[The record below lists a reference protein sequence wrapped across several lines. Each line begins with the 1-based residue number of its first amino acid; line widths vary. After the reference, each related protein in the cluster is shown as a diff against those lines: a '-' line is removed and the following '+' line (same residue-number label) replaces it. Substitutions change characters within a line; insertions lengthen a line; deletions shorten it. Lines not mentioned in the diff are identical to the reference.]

1 MNERVPRKPDSVLL
15 ATVGALVAFGL
26 VMVYSSSFAVAF
38 TDYGSSTYW
47 VVRQAISALVG
58 TVGLLVAMRF
68 DYRQLRRY
76 SLPLMLLTIVLL
88 VLVLILPDS
97 ITQANGASRWI
108 TLGPLSIQPSEVAKF
123 AAIIYFAD
131 WLSRRG
137 SKIRRLVT
145 GLLPFGIMLGLLAG
159 LVLIEPNMSTTI
171 IIIVISAV
179 ILFTSG
185 ASLLHLSIA
194 SGLTMMVAWMAI
206 QSAGYRL
213 QRVLVWK
220 DPFSYAREG
229 GYQPIHS
236 LYALGTGGWTGVG
249 LGQSRQKFHWLPF
262 AHTDAIF
269 AVIGEELGLIATLL
283 IVIAF
288 VVIAVRGFRIAARC
302 DDPFGSLIAIGVTTW
317 LVFQALM
324 NIAVVST
331 LIPFTGITLPFISYG
346 GSSLSMVMI
355 AAGILLSVSRYAPLK
370 SAEDVANDAPI
381 PSIGQL
387 RPHVVAAADAV
398 RRWHGRSRIPGAGRG
413 ERPAERNLP
422 TSVAVGSSLGGTWRK
437 PAQDPRRRLRL
448 PSLSGRGGQR
458 DTARQRIEQRRI
470 AEHDRPGRRR

>member
-15 ATVGALVAFGL
+15 TTVGGLVAFGL

-47 VVRQAISALVG
+47 VLRQALWALLG

-76 SLPLMLLTIVLL
+76 SLPLMLLTIAML

-97 ITQANGASRWI
+97 ITQANGAARWI
-108 TLGPLSIQPSEVAKF
+108 NIGPLSIQPSEVAKF

-137 SKIRRLVT
+137 SKIRRLIT

-159 LVLIEPNMSTTI
+159 LVLLEPNMSTAI

-185 ASLLHLSIA
+185 ASLLHLGIA
-194 SGLTMMVAWMAI
+194 SGLTVMVAWIAI

-229 GYQPIHS
+229 GYQPIHA
-236 LYALGTGGWTGVG
+236 LYALGSGGWTGVG

-269 AVIGEELGLIATLL
+269 AVIGEELGLIVGLL
-283 IVIAF
+283 VVIAF
-288 VVIAVRGFRIAARC
+288 VVIAVRGFRIATRC
-302 DDPFGSLIAIGVTTW
+302 NDPFGSLIAIGVTTW
-317 LVFQALM
+317 LVVQALM

-355 AAGILLSVSRYAPLK
+355 AAGLLLSVSRYAPLK

-387 RPHVVAAADAV
+387 RPRVVAAADAM
-398 RRWHGRSRIPGAGRG
+398 RRWHGRSRLPGTGSR
-413 ERPAERNLP
+413 EHPAERNLP

-437 PAQDPRRRLRL
+437 PAQEARRRIRL
-448 PSLSGRGGQR
+448 PGLSGGPR
-458 DTARQRIEQRRI
+458 DTARQRIQQRRL
-470 AEHDRPGRRR
+470 ADHERPGRRR

>member
-1 MNERVPRKPDSVLL
+1 MNERVARKPDSVLL
-15 ATVGALVAFGL
+15 ATVGGLVAFGL

-47 VVRQAISALVG
+47 VVRQALWAFVG
-58 TVGLLVAMRF
+58 TLGLLATMRF
-68 DYRQLRRY
+68 DYRNLRRF
-76 SLPLMLLTIVLL
+76 SLPLMIFTLLLL
-88 VLVLILPDS
+88 LLVLILPKS

-108 TLGPLSIQPSEVAKF
+108 NLGPMSIQPSEVAKF

-137 SKIRRLVT
+137 SKIRHLVT

-159 LVLIEPNMSTTI
+159 LVLLEPNMSTTI
-171 IIIVISAV
+171 IIIIISAV

-185 ASLLHLSIA
+185 ASLLHLSLA
-194 SGLTMMVAWMAI
+194 AGLTIMVAWMSI

-229 GYQPIHS
+229 GYQPIHA
-236 LYALGTGGWTGVG
+236 LYALGSGGWTGVG
-249 LGQSRQKFHWLPF
+249 LGQSRQKFQWLPF

-283 IVIAF
+283 IVGAF

-302 DDPFGSLIAIGVTTW
+302 ADPFGSLIAIGVTTW
-317 LVFQALM
+317 LVVQALM

-355 AAGILLSVSRYAPLK
+355 AAGLLLSVSRYAPLK
-370 SAEDVANDAPI
+370 SAEDVANDTPI
-381 PSIGQL
+381 PSISQL
-387 RPHVVAAADAV
+387 RPHVVAAADAM
-398 RRWHGRSRIPGAGRG
+398 RRWHGRSRVPGPGGGGRA
-413 ERPAERNLP
+413 AERDLP
-422 TSVAVGSSLGGTWRK
+422 TSLAIGNSLGGTWRK
-437 PAQDPRRRLRL
+437 PPPERKRRFRFPGFGTR
-448 PSLSGRGGQR
+448 SASR
-458 DTARQRIEQRRI
+458 DTARQRIQQRRLNDY
-470 AEHDRPGRRR
+470 DRPMRRR